1 MRKKALVTG
10 SAGFIGSH
18 LCEALVRLG
27 WEIIGV
33 DCFTDYYEK
42 VLKEK
47 NLANLRLK
55 PNFTFVEK
63 DLTKDSLITE
73 LKDVDFVFHQ
83 AGQPGVR
90 GSWGAKFNQY
100 LQNNILATQYL
111 LEVIKDY
118 DIKKFIFASSSS
130 IYGNTACLPMKESQ
144 IPQPYSPYGV
154 SKLAAEQLCL
164 LYHENYRVPTIALRY
179 FTVYGP
185 RQRPEMAISSFIKT
199 ILEGKPISIYGDG
212 NQRRDFTYV
221 EDIIQ
226 ANLLAAESSLTGEVF
241 NVGGGK
247 PEKLIDVVRILEQIL
262 NKKVLLS
269 FSTKRKGDVRDTFA
283 DISKIQEN
291 LGFIPSYALEE
302 GLVKQV
308 ACFIEESN
316 KKLTQ

>member
-63 DLTKDSLITE
+63 DLTKDSLTTE

-90 GSWGAKFNQY
+90 GSWGANFNKY

-111 LEVIKDY
+111 LEIIKDY

-130 IYGNTACLPMKESQ
+130 IYGNTGCLPMKESQ

>member
-27 WEIIGV
+27 WEITGV

>member
-55 PNFTFVEK
+55 PNFTFLEK
-63 DLTKDSLITE
+63 DLTKDSLTTE

-90 GSWGAKFNQY
+90 GSWGAKFNKY

-130 IYGNTACLPMKESQ
+130 IYGNTGCLPMKESQ
-144 IPQPYSPYGV
+144 LPQPYSPYGV

-291 LGFIPSYALEE
+291 LGFIPSYELEE

>member
-63 DLTKDSLITE
+63 DLTKDSLTTE

-90 GSWGAKFNQY
+90 GSWGANFNKY

-111 LEVIKDY
+111 LEIIKDY

-130 IYGNTACLPMKESQ
+130 IYGNTGCLPMKESQ

-269 FSTKRKGDVRDTFA
+269 FSTKRKGDVKDTFA